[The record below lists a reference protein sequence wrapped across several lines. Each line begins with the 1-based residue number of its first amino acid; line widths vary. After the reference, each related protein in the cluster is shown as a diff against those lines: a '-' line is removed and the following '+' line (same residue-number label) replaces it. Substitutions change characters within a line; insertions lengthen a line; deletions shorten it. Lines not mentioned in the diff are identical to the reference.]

1 MDETRS
7 SVRRIIKA
15 VCILDGAYDRFSREL
30 GIKGNLLWLLY
41 ALDDGNFHSQKQI
54 CEDWSFHKTTIN
66 TLIKQCQAE
75 GYVTLRAIPGQK
87 RELHIQLTDDGRRY
101 VRQMLKSV
109 YEAEDA
115 ALQTTLQTCP
125 PEFIAHLEIFVE
137 HLKETFTNYTT
148 KEEQA

>member
-1 MDETRS
+1 MPGR
-7 SVRRIIKA
+7 
-15 VCILDGAYDRFSREL
+15 
-30 GIKGNLLWLLY
+30 
-41 ALDDGNFHSQKQI
+41 
-54 CEDWSFHKTTIN
+54 
-66 TLIKQCQAE
+66 

-87 RELHIQLTDDGRRY
+87 RELHIQLTDAGRRY

-125 PEFIAHLEIFVE
+125 PEFIAHLETFVK

-148 KEEQA
+148 KEEQT